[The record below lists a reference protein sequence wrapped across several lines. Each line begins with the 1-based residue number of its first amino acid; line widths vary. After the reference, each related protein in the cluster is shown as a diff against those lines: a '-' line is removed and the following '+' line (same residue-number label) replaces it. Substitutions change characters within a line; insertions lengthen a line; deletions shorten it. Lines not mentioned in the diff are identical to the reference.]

1 MAKGF
6 TFAQMATLILVIMG
20 LTIVVVLAATQLARL
35 SGQTT
40 DISQSTDVT
49 GATEALTHTGNT
61 CRLYAGVCSAA
72 GTCTGT
78 EKTDGTGAIITDCPL
93 ATPQCC

>member
-1 MAKGF
+1 MGKGF

-40 DISQSTDVT
+40 EISSGTDVGTAVGVITKT
-49 GATEALTHTGNT
+49 GVNCQANSGYCAAS
-61 CRLYAGVCSAA
+61 CA
-72 GTCTGT
+72 GTTIA
-78 EKTDGTGAIITDCPL
+78 DMDCPD
-93 ATPQCC
+93 ARPVCCEI

>member
-1 MAKGF
+1 MGKGF

-40 DISQSTDVT
+40 ELSSGTDV
-49 GATEALTHTGNT
+49 GAAAEALQKTGT
-61 CRLYAGVCSAA
+61 
-72 GTCTGT
+72 TCTATLG
-78 EKTDGTGAIITDCPL
+78 GACIPDTSTCGLTNFQEEDCPSGYK
-93 ATPQCC
+93 CCYP